1 MKVWF
6 APSSKED
13 SVVKIDGKLS
23 EFQEM
28 VGGYV
33 EIFNIGE
40 GLVVV
45 LNEEGALQD
54 LPYNRTLVTTRGEID
69 IVGDFVITRINK
81 KGDFVSLSKSD
92 IKCLEELFLS

>member
-23 EFQEM
+23 EFQKL

-54 LPYNRTLVTTRGEID
+54 LHYNRTLVTTRGEID